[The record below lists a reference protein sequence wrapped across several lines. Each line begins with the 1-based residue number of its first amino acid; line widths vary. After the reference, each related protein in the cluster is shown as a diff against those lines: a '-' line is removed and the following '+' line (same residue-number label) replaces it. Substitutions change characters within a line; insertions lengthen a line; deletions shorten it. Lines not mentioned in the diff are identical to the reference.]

1 MPKYLIDVPPP
12 YFFSLWNTQDYI
24 HQNDI
29 LNTAPDTEIWK
40 YAKEKG
46 LTILSK
52 DADFSNR
59 ILLAQPPPR
68 VIHIKIGNTSLKEF
82 HSIIFTI
89 WPTVLEMSDK
99 YKLVTVLKDRIEA
112 IE

>member
-1 MPKYLIDVPPP
+1 
-12 YFFSLWNTQDYI
+12 LWNNQDYI

-29 LNTAPDTEIWK
+29 LNTSPDTEIWK
-40 YAKEKG
+40 YAKNKG
-46 LTILSK
+46 MTIVSK
-52 DADFSNR
+52 DADFSTR

-82 HSIIFTI
+82 HSIISTI
-89 WPTVLEMSDK
+89 WPTVLEMSEK